1 MGRENK
7 NIIILLMTFPLI
19 FVSTSES
26 IIPAGF
32 FVVFIDEYLFMKSFA
47 VAGIVALFAATIIPT
62 LSISRGLIIFAL
74 ASLMIC
80 WGYCFAFSENKLV
93 TLLTS
98 FPFFFFI
105 YRLVVKRLMNKVYQ
119 RLTSILLNT

>member
-7 NIIILLMTFPLI
+7 NIILLLITFPLI
-19 FVSTSES
+19 FVATSEYM
-26 IIPAGF
+26 IPAGF
-32 FVVFIDEYLFMKSFA
+32 FVVFIDEYMFMKSFA
-47 VAGIVALFAATIIPT
+47 IAGILALFSTTLIPQ
-62 LSISRGLIIFAL
+62 LVVSRSLLVFGLV
-74 ASLMIC
+74 SLMIC

-105 YRLVVKRLMNKVYQ
+105 YRLVVKRLINIKAD
-119 RLTSILLNT
+119 